1 MLGLLMASVF
11 IALGEMMLF
20 FIVKKRPPELR
31 FLLDT
36 IPPSSMAM
44 GIVGIAYPAWGGI
57 GAVTAVLYQSSL
69 NEVPGGGIGSPNMV
83 FTLAIVVVSVLMAAP
98 FFVLLRSV
106 LPWVVALT
114 LIFVG
119 LFGWFLPYFAA

>member
-1 MLGLLMASVF
+1 MASVF
-11 IALGEMMLF
+11 ITLGELMLF

-36 IPPSSMAM
+36 IPASFMAM
-44 GIVGIAYPAWGGI
+44 GIVAIAFPMWGAI
-57 GAVTAVLYQSSL
+57 GAVTGVLYQISL
-69 NEVPGGGIGSPNMV
+69 DEAPGGGVGSPNMV
-83 FTLAIVVVSVLMAAP
+83 FTVAVVIVSVLMVAP
-98 FFVLLRSV
+98 FFILLRSV

-114 LIFVG
+114 LVFVG

>member
-11 IALGEMMLF
+11 IAVGELMLF

-36 IPPSSMAM
+36 MSPSFMAM
-44 GIVGIAYPAWGGI
+44 GIVAVAFPMWGAI
-57 GAVTAVLYQSSL
+57 GAVTGVLYQISL
-69 NEVPGGGIGSPNMV
+69 NEAPGGGIGSPNMV
-83 FTLAIVVVSVLMAAP
+83 FTLAVVIVSVLMAAP
-98 FFVLLRSV
+98 FFILLRSV
-106 LPWVVALT
+106 LPYVVALT

>member
-11 IALGEMMLF
+11 IAVGELMLF

-36 IPPSSMAM
+36 MSPSFMAM
-44 GIVGIAYPAWGGI
+44 GIVAVAFPMWGAI
-57 GAVTAVLYQSSL
+57 GAVTGVLYQISL

-83 FTLAIVVVSVLMAAP
+83 FTLAVVIVSVLMAAP
-98 FFVLLRSV
+98 FFILLRSV
-106 LPWVVALT
+106 LPYVVALT

>member
-20 FIVKKRPPELR
+20 FIVKNRPPELQ
-31 FLLDT
+31 FILDT
-36 IPPSSMAM
+36 MSPSSMAI
-44 GIVGIAYPAWGGI
+44 GIVALAYPVWGAI
-57 GAVTAVLYQSSL
+57 GAVNGVLYQISL
-69 NEVPGGGIGSPNMV
+69 NETPGSGIGSPNMV
-83 FTLAIVVVSVLMAAP
+83 FTLAIVIVSVLMAAP
-98 FFVLLRSV
+98 FFVLFRSV

-114 LIFVG
+114 LVFIG

>member
-11 IALGEMMLF
+11 IAVGELMLF

-36 IPPSSMAM
+36 MSPSFMAM
-44 GIVGIAYPAWGGI
+44 GIVAVAFPMWGAI
-57 GAVTAVLYQSSL
+57 GAVTGVLYQISL
-69 NEVPGGGIGSPNMV
+69 NEAPSGGIGSPNMV
-83 FTLAIVVVSVLMAAP
+83 FTLAVVIVSVLMAAP
-98 FFVLLRSV
+98 FFILLRSV
-106 LPWVVALT
+106 LPYVVALT